1 MPFLHVYCTD
11 TLDEP
16 ANAEA
21 IEPAIGEYVRNDR
34 WNRVSQ
40 SALRN
45 RDYLVYITGA
55 TVSLHGLWIYR
66 VALGWF
72 AWELSASELWVGIV
86 AFAQFAPAVLF
97 GPIAGVF
104 ADRFDRRAVSVLLN
118 SLSVVNML
126 ILGFLT
132 SLGHMDI
139 VLLAL
144 LSLIQGTLDGAHAPV
159 RMSIVPNLVR
169 KDQLHSAIALT
180 SVSFNLSRFIGPAL
194 AGLVIAL
201 AGVGTAFAVNGV
213 SYLAMVVA
221 MLVIRTNP
229 SPDAT
234 KDRKHPWLELVE
246 GLQYARSHEAIRRLL
261 ILAAL
266 GSVFGRGALEML
278 PVFADTVFS
287 GGASALAV
295 LTSAVGGGAVVAGV
309 ALSRGTR
316 WLSIRV
322 VNAGLIVAGLLI
334 VLLSVIDRLEL
345 AVAVAA
351 LLGVTLSLCGVGSQ
365 ILLQTRVD
373 DQVRGRVSSFW
384 GMIVFG
390 GTSLGSLAVGAA
402 ASIWGLQNAV
412 IATGAILAVA
422 TLLTLRARS

>member
-1 MPFLHVYCTD
+1 M
-11 TLDEP
+11 
-16 ANAEA
+16 
-21 IEPAIGEYVRNDR
+21 
-34 WNRVSQ
+34 SQ

-45 RDYLVYITGA
+45 RDYLVYLTGA
-55 TVSLHGLWIYR
+55 TVSLHGVWIYR

-86 AFAQFAPAVLF
+86 AFTQFAPAVLF
-97 GPIAGVF
+97 GPVAGVL
-104 ADRFDRRAVSVLLN
+104 ADRFDRRAVSVVLN

-126 ILGFLT
+126 ILGALT
-132 SLGHMDI
+132 SLGYIDI
-139 VLLAL
+139 GLLAL
-144 LSLIQGTLDGAHAPV
+144 LSLMQGTLDGAHAPV

-169 KDQLHSAIALT
+169 ADQLHSAIALT
-180 SVSFNLSRFIGPAL
+180 SISFNLSRFIGPAL

-201 AGVGTAFAVNGV
+201 AGVGAAFVINGV
-213 SYLAMVVA
+213 SYLGMVVA

-234 KDRKHPWLELVE
+234 EDRKHPWLELME
-246 GLQYARSHEAIRRLL
+246 GLRYARSHEAIRSLL

-278 PVFADTVFS
+278 PVFADTVFR
-287 GGASALAV
+287 GGASALAM
-295 LTSAVGGGAVVAGV
+295 LTSAGGGGAVVAGIV
-309 ALSRGTR
+309 LSRGTR

-322 VNAGLIVAGLLI
+322 VNAGLIVGGLLV
-334 VLLSVIDRLEL
+334 VLLSVIDRFEL
-345 AVAVAA
+345 AIAVVA
-351 LLGVTLSLCGVGSQ
+351 LLGVTLALCGVGSQ
-365 ILLQTRVD
+365 IILQTRVD

-402 ASIWGLQNAV
+402 ASIWSLQTAV
-412 IATGAILAVA
+412 MVTGAVLAVTA
-422 TLLTLRARS
+422 ILVARARS

>member
-1 MPFLHVYCTD
+1 
-11 TLDEP
+11 
-16 ANAEA
+16 
-21 IEPAIGEYVRNDR
+21 
-34 WNRVSQ
+34 VSQ
-40 SALRN
+40 SALKS
-45 RDYLVYITGA
+45 RDYLVYIVGNTI
-55 TVSLHGLWIYR
+55 SLHGLWIYR

-86 AFAQFAPAVLF
+86 AFTQFAPAVVF
-97 GPIAGVF
+97 GPISGVL
-104 ADRFDRRAVSVLLN
+104 ADRFDRRAVSVAIN
-118 SLSVVNML
+118 SLSVINML
-126 ILGFLT
+126 ALGALI
-132 SLGHMDI
+132 SLGYIDI
-139 VLLAL
+139 GLLAL

-159 RMSIVPNLVR
+159 RMSIVPNLVG

-180 SVSFNLSRFIGPAL
+180 SIAFNLSRFIGPAL
-194 AGLVIAL
+194 AGLVIAM
-201 AGVGTAFAVNGV
+201 AGVGAAFAVNGV

-221 MLVIRTNP
+221 MLVIKTNP
-229 SPDAT
+229 SPDAPR
-234 KDRKHPWLELVE
+234 DRKHPWLELVE

-278 PVFADTVFS
+278 PVFADTVFG

-295 LTSAVGGGAVVAGV
+295 LTSAVGGGAVLAGI

-322 VNAGLIVAGLLI
+322 VNAGLVVAGLLV

-390 GTSLGSLAVGAA
+390 GTSLGSLVVGAA
-402 ASIWGLQNAV
+402 ASLWGLQNAV
-412 IATGAILAVA
+412 IATGAILALAA
-422 TLLTLRARS
+422 TLTPRAPS